1 MNVNTTNDIYQY
13 LLNPLY
19 NNNLTTNSTN
29 NSDSNDS
36 NTDITTDSIQLSK
49 KALDTLSST
58 TSSIKYGQPYTNS
71 INNFIAPNI
80 NLSDGIKSK
89 LSSLVTAGTI
99 TQDQED
105 KIEDFIQQKNE
116 ERKSE
121 MDTLKNMSASD
132 RKSYLEQKK
141 SEGKP
146 DLLKDLVSANIIS
159 QDQANSI
166 GSLTPTPPNKLS
178 NMYKNNLNTTVK
190 STLDNLVN
198 SNVITQ
204 DQEDTII
211 NSIDE
216 NINKSNTETNSSQNQ
231 ES

>member
-29 NSDSNDS
+29 NTDSDDS

-49 KALDTLSST
+49 TAVDTLNST
-58 TSSIKYGQPYTNS
+58 TSSIKYGQPYTNN

-99 TQDQED
+99 TQDQQD

-121 MDTLKNMSASD
+121 MDKLKNMSTSD

-178 NMYKNNLNTTVK
+178 NMYNAHVL
-190 STLDNLVN
+190 
-198 SNVITQ
+198 
-204 DQEDTII
+204 
-211 NSIDE
+211 
-216 NINKSNTETNSSQNQ
+216 
-231 ES
+231 

>member
-19 NNNLTTNSTN
+19 NNNLTTNNTN
-29 NSDSNDS
+29 NTDSDDS

-49 KALDTLSST
+49 TAVDTLSST
-58 TSSIKYGQPYTNS
+58 TSSIKYGQPYTNN
-71 INNFIAPNI
+71 INNFITPNI
-80 NLSDGIKSK
+80 NLSDDIKSK

-166 GSLTPTPPNKLS
+166 GNLTPTPPNKLS

-190 STLDNLVN
+190 STLDNLV
-198 SNVITQ
+198 SSKVITQ

-211 NSIDE
+211 SSIE
-216 NINKSNTETNSSQNQ
+216 QNIDKPTTETNLSQNQ
-231 ES
+231 

>member
-29 NSDSNDS
+29 NTDSDDS

-49 KALDTLSST
+49 TALDTLSST
-58 TSSIKYGQPYTNS
+58 TSSIKHGQPYTNN

-121 MDTLKNMSASD
+121 MDNLKNMSTSD

-159 QDQANSI
+159 KDQANSI
-166 GSLTPTPPNKLS
+166 GSLTPTPPNRLS

-190 STLDNLVN
+190 STLDNLV
-198 SNVITQ
+198 SSKVITQ

-211 NSIDE
+211 SSIDQ